1 MGLGYNAIPSANCTA
16 LSIPLAIDGGLG
28 ELGRNA
34 KLIHPVFGPMAR
46 ICKVITDLPLEPDV
60 PVVTGASVFCET
72 CGKCADGCPAR
83 AIPKGPRS
91 YEPKGEFNS
100 SGVRQWQVDHRR
112 CYEFWKGVGTNCGL
126 CLVRCPFNKGSH
138 WSHRIAKVAI
148 AMFPTANPLLARLD
162 DFLGYGRPRVDGFWR
177 NVL

>member
-1 MGLGYNAIPSANCTA
+1 M
-16 LSIPLAIDGGLG
+16 
-28 ELGRNA
+28 
-34 KLIHPVFGPMAR
+34 
-46 ICKVITDLPLEPDV
+46 
-60 PVVTGASVFCET
+60 
-72 CGKCADGCPAR
+72 
-83 AIPKGPRS
+83 
-91 YEPKGEFNS
+91 
-100 SGVRQWQVDHRR
+100 RQWQVDHRR

-138 WSHRIAKVAI
+138 WSHQIAKAAI